1 MCNVSVHGNVVV
13 HVPCHMSYV
22 EICERPGAP
31 RVSTARPDATR
42 GPPARRD
49 HMDQFGNCHGRDRPD
64 GRVVSISMVV
74 STLSSAHAH
83 RREGGAVSDLLSPAD
98 RGRRKKSPALLSRTL
113 HVAQAE
119 ARRPDAATLRKDP
132 GGNQYTQGLHNAA
145 LTSRNVQRPHRT
157 SHGISVL

>member
-1 MCNVSVHGNVVV
+1 MAMYYVVV
-13 HVPCHMSYV
+13 HCRVICHMLRYV
-22 EICERPGAP
+22 RDPAP
-31 RVSTARPDATR
+31 RGSPPPDRTPR
-42 GPPARRD
+42 GGPPRD
-49 HMDQFGNCHGRDRPD
+49 GTMDQFGNCHGRDRPD

-98 RGRRKKSPALLSRTL
+98 RGRLGADVKKVPHCFRARTAR
-113 HVAQAE
+113 VAQAE

>member
-1 MCNVSVHGNVVV
+1 MCRVI
-13 HVPCHMSYV
+13 CHMLRYV
-22 EICERPGAP
+22 RDPAP
-31 RVSTARPDATR
+31 RGSPPPDRTPR
-42 GPPARRD
+42 GGPPRD
-49 HMDQFGNCHGRDRPD
+49 GTMDQFGNCHGRDRPD